1 MNRKRKAS
9 ADMAPTSTNLFKV
22 EEANGVLTVT
32 FSSGEPLNYLTI
44 AALTELDQLVT
55 EWAAN
60 PHYRAIV
67 IQSDPDEVGF
77 ITHFSAEE
85 LYDLIKA
92 PETSRYSAIA
102 VRQFKSLLDKFAAL
116 PQVVIAA
123 LNGDTM
129 GGGLELALACDIR
142 IGQSGDYR
150 YGNPE
155 VRLGILPGAGATQRL
170 GRLIGMGKAVE
181 FVLRGRV
188 VSPDVALS
196 LGIVNEVV
204 SDAPARAHEIAA
216 EIAQFPPLGV
226 ANAKRAL
233 YLGNDGSIQNGFEI
247 EGLAWLHAMQSDDAR
262 TALKEFLAVP
272 LEKRRDWLESGPYP
286 AYLGM

>member
-1 MNRKRKAS
+1 
-9 ADMAPTSTNLFKV
+9 MAPTSTNLFKV
-22 EEANGVLTVT
+22 EEANGVLAVT

-44 AALTELDQLVT
+44 AALNELDQLVT
-55 EWAAN
+55 EWAD
-60 PHYRAIV
+60 PQYRAIV

-77 ITHFSAEE
+77 MTHFSAEE
-85 LYDLIKA
+85 LYGIIKA

-102 VRQFKSLLDKFAAL
+102 VRQFKSLLDKIVAL
-116 PQVVIAA
+116 PKVVIAA

-142 IGQSGDYR
+142 IGESGDFR

-170 GRLIGMGKAVE
+170 SRLIGHAKAVD

-188 VSPDVALS
+188 VTPYVALS
-196 LGIVNEVV
+196 LGIVSEVV
-204 SDAPARAHEIAA
+204 PDATARAHEIAT
-216 EIAQFPPLGV
+216 EIAQFAPLGV

-233 YLGNDGSIQNGFEI
+233 YLGNDGDLQRGLEV
-247 EGLAWLHAMQSDDAR
+247 EGLAWLHAMQSVDAK
-262 TALKEFLAVP
+262 TAIEDFLAIP
-272 LEKRRDWLESGPYP
+272 FEKRRDWLESGPYP
-286 AYLGM
+286 TYIGN